1 MRILFTNNTFD
12 HPAGTELSATDAIS
26 RLVRRGH
33 EPVAF
38 SRQLGEV
45 AERIRSLG
53 VTVVDDFGDLPD
65 SWVPEIIHGQH
76 FWETSLAALRYP
88 GSPVLSFCRGATP
101 WQEAPCL
108 APNVAGYVAV
118 DEDCRDRLIDREG
131 IAPEKVTI

>member
-1 MRILFTNNTFD
+1 MTSLPRCRMRILFTNNTFD

-76 FWETSLAALRYP
+76 FWETSL
-88 GSPVLSFCRGATP
+88 
-101 WQEAPCL
+101 
-108 APNVAGYVAV
+108 
-118 DEDCRDRLIDREG
+118 
-131 IAPEKVTI
+131 